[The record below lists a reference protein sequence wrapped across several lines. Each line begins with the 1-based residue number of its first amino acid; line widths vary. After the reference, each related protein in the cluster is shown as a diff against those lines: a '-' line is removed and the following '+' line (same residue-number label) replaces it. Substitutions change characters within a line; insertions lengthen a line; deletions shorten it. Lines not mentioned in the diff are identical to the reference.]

1 MSRLEENKALIAA
14 FFKTA
19 YEDRDYDRCG
29 EFFAEDGVYEDAP
42 LPPGTE
48 GRGPKQVAERI
59 RRGVGDLPALIDEV
73 HRVVAEG
80 DTVITEHTE
89 TWCFETGERVPL
101 PVVSIHVIENGKI
114 KLHRDFWD
122 GPTLFSNM
130 PAQWLE
136 KLGQGGGA
144 AGAGKDAT

>member
-1 MSRLEENKALIAA
+1 MSRIEENKALVAE
-14 FFKTA
+14 FFRTA

-48 GRGPKQVAERI
+48 GRGPREIAERI

-80 DTVITEHTE
+80 DTVVTEHTE

-101 PVVSIHVIENGKI
+101 PVVSIHVIEDGRI
-114 KLHRDFWD
+114 KLHRDYWD
-122 GPTLFSNM
+122 APSLFSKM
-130 PAQWLE
+130 PAEWLA
-136 KLGQGGGA
+136 KLGQAGVEPGG
-144 AGAGKDAT
+144 

>member
-1 MSRLEENKALIAA
+1 MDQTERNKELVAA

-19 YEDRDYDRCG
+19 YEARDYDRAG
-29 EFFAEDGVYEDAP
+29 AFFAEDGVYEDAP

-48 GRGPKQVAERI
+48 GVGPKAVAERI
-59 RRGVGDLPALIDEV
+59 RAGVGDLPALTDEV

-101 PVVSIHVIENGKI
+101 PVVSIHVIEDGKI

-122 GPTLFSNM
+122 GPTLFANM
-130 PAQWLE
+130 PAAWRA
-136 KLGQGGGA
+136 KLGM
-144 AGAGKDAT
+144 T